1 MIKHDIKF
9 SATVPSTG
17 ETVDFHA
24 TVGERQLD
32 GTQRISYFEVGS
44 NIQVDAG
51 AVSSRDTDATLR
63 QRVLL
68 TSNRRREHKLRES
81 Q

>member
-1 MIKHDIKF
+1 MVKHDIKF
-9 SATVPSTG
+9 SATVPNTG

-32 GTQRISYFEVGS
+32 GSQRITYYVVGN
-44 NIQVDAG
+44 NIQIDAG
-51 AVSSRDTDATLR
+51 AVSPGDTDATLR

-68 TSNRRREHKLRES
+68 TSNRQREHKLR
-81 Q
+81 

>member
-9 SATVPSTG
+9 SATSAQTG

-32 GTQRISYFEVGS
+32 GTQRISYYEVGS
-44 NIQVDAG
+44 NVQIDAG

-68 TSNRRREHKLRES
+68 TSNRQREHKLR
-81 Q
+81 

>member
-1 MIKHDIKF
+1 MVKHDIRF

-17 ETVDFHA
+17 ETVEFHA

-32 GTQRISYFEVGS
+32 GTQRISYYEVGN
-44 NIQVDAG
+44 NIQIDAG

-68 TSNRRREHKLRES
+68 TSNRQREHKLR
-81 Q
+81 